1 MRMQMAALAV
11 SLILNSATALS
22 AERVKL
28 AGLDIDITRLS
39 IEELLNVKITSVSK
53 RSEQITH
60 APAAVYVLTAEDI
73 HRSGVTSIPEA
84 LRLVPGVDVARVDA
98 NKWAVSIRG
107 FNNITA
113 NKLLVLID
121 GRSIY
126 DLLFGGVL
134 WETKDIMLENVE
146 RIEVIRGPGGSLWG
160 ANAVNGVINI
170 ITKSAAETQGGL
182 VTAGG
187 GTEERRFAE
196 FRYGYQPA
204 DNHYIRFY
212 GQAFE
217 RDGGFLAGDDADDD
231 SRMGQA
237 GFRYDGDFGNSNTL
251 TLRGDFYDGTY
262 GAPDESVQGDR
273 KSSGN
278 SLSGRW
284 SRLLNG
290 GDELSLQFSYT
301 GTELDD
307 PVLGETRDTFDFEF
321 QHELSRMGAHD
332 LTWGVT
338 YRRTSDEISNSPQL
352 GVRPASRTDDVAGL
366 FFQDEIELARDR
378 LYLTVGAKYENNDYT
393 GSEFQP
399 NIRLAWR
406 INDTDTFW
414 AAVSRAV
421 RTPSRLED
429 DLFVRLPGGSII
441 AGNRMMDSEELLA
454 YEAGYRFSIGRELY
468 LDIAAFYNQYD
479 NLLSIEGSTL
489 GNKSAGNTDGVEI
502 AAVYMPAQSWKVTAG
517 YSFLDMDLTL
527 DADSLDNPQTRITDI
542 EGQNPRRQ
550 AFIRLSTQL
559 FKRYDF
565 DFNIRHVD
573 SLPTGNVPRYTVAD
587 IRLARRFG
595 DNLELSLVGQNLF
608 EDHHFE
614 WSEGL
619 VSQVEDSVYIKLLY
633 RF

>member
-1 MRMQMAALAV
+1 MQMTTALAV
-11 SLILNSATALS
+11 SLLLNSVTALG
-22 AERVKL
+22 AEPQRL

-53 RSEQITH
+53 RPEQITH
-60 APAAVYVLTAEDI
+60 APAAIYVLTADDI
-73 HRSGVTSIPEA
+73 RRSGVTSIPEA

-107 FNNITA
+107 FNDVTA

-134 WETKDIMLENVE
+134 WETKDIMLENVD

-170 ITKSAAETQGGL
+170 ITKNAAETPGGL

-187 GTEERRFAE
+187 GTEERRFAN
-196 FRYGYQPA
+196 FRYGYKLA
-204 DNHYIRFY
+204 ENHYIRFY
-212 GQAFE
+212 GKAFE
-217 RDGGFLAGDDADDD
+217 RGPGFLPGDTADDD

-251 TLRGDFYDGTY
+251 TLRSDFYDGRY
-262 GAPDESVQGDR
+262 GTADEAIRGDR
-273 KSSGN
+273 KSSGS

-284 SRLLNG
+284 SRLLN
-290 GDELSLQFSYT
+290 DDNQLSLQFSYT
-301 GTELDD
+301 NTELDD
-307 PVLGETRDTFDFEF
+307 PLLGEDRDTFDVEF
-321 QHELSRMGAHD
+321 QHELSKIGAHSV
-332 LTWGVT
+332 TWGAT
-338 YRRTSDEISNSPQL
+338 YRRTSDDITNSQQL
-352 GVRPASRTDDVAGL
+352 GVMPTSRTDDVAGL

-378 LYLTVGAKYENNDYT
+378 LFLTVGAKYENNDYT

-399 NIRLAWR
+399 NVRLAWR

-429 DLFVRLPGGSII
+429 DLFVRLPDGSVF
-441 AGNRMMDSEELLA
+441 AGNGMMDSEELLA
-454 YEAGYRFSIGRELY
+454 YEAGYRFSIGKELY
-468 LDIAAFYNQYD
+468 LDIAAFYNEYD
-479 NLLSIEGSTL
+479 NLLSIEGSTI

-502 AAVYMPAQSWKVTAG
+502 AAVYMPTRLWRISAG

-527 DADSLDNPQTRITDI
+527 DADSLDDSQSRIARI
-542 EGQNPRRQ
+542 EGQNPRQQ
-550 AFIRLSTQL
+550 AFIHLGTRL
-559 FKRYDF
+559 FNRYDF
-565 DFNIRHVD
+565 DLNVRYVD
-573 SLPTGNVPRYTVAD
+573 SLPAGNVPGYTVAD
-587 IRLARRFG
+587 IRLARQLS

-619 VSQVEDSVYIKLLY
+619 VSEVEDSVYIKLLY